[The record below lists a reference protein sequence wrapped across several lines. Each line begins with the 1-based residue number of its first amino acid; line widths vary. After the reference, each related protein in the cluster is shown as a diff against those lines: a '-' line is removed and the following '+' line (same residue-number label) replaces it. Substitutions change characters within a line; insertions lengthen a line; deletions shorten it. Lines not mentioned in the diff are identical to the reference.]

1 MCGVCVCACVCVCV
15 CVRLCVCICVCVCSC
30 VCVCVC
36 VCVCMC
42 VCVCTKGIKTDCLSY
57 MPFPSIYTYSSCP
70 KLVQYDTAQVS
81 AVCYCITIVQS
92 YTGKCHE
99 FVAVCIFMSV
109 QHE

>member
-1 MCGVCVCACVCVCV
+1 MCFVVCILLHSNLCMYVCVCGVCVCVCGVWCVCVCVWCVCVCVCACVCVY
-15 CVRLCVCICVCVCSC
+15 
-30 VCVCVC
+30 
-36 VCVCMC
+36 
-42 VCVCTKGIKTDCLSY
+42 KGIKRDCLSY

-70 KLVQYDTAQVS
+70 KLVQYDT
-81 AVCYCITIVQS
+81 VCYCITIVQS